1 MRLGLKSSR
10 GPTKTTT
17 SSLFFFFLLIG
28 KSKGAACVYL
38 PVPKF
43 YPTSLCEHGGGG
55 LFRLRLV
62 FKVLVISHITSHI

>member
-1 MRLGLKSSR
+1 MGLKSSR

-43 YPTSLCEHGGGG
+43 YPTSLCEHGGGELFKGG
-55 LFRLRLV
+55 LWAVASSWRRCGLEAR
-62 FKVLVISHITSHI
+62 